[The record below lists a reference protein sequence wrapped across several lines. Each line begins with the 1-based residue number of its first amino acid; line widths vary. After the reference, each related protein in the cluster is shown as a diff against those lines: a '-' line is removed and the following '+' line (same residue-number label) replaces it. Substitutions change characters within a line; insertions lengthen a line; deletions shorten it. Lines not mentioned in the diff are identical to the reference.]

1 MTHLQLG
8 LLKIIPVLTVESPV
22 EKGEGVHRV
31 DGFEHVV
38 AGDRLFL
45 RMTRVE
51 NKKICF
57 YNRENIYFSFSQGFC
72 AINKNRYIKGGKIE
86 LC

>member
-8 LLKIIPVLTVESPV
+8 SLKIVPALTVESPV
-22 EKGEGVHRV
+22 EKGEGVHCV

-45 RMTRVE
+45 RMTELKTR
-51 NKKICF
+51 K
-57 YNRENIYFSFSQGFC
+57 SFLNDG
-72 AINKNRYIKGGKIE
+72 
-86 LC
+86 